1 MTDTRRADGPTGTA
15 PTGTGAARGPIDSAG
30 IRQLLPH
37 RPPMLLIDEVRDAVP
52 GEWLV
57 AVKAVTAAEP
67 CYEGLVP
74 GADDAY
80 PPTLLIESWCQ
91 AAALLALLDTPDPDV
106 LSGRV
111 ALFGGIGGLRFGPPV
126 RPGDLLV
133 HHTRLVRL
141 VADAAVLA
149 GSAEVGGTPVL
160 EVERVVIAF
169 RAAGTFAGSGPEPAG
184 RS

>member
-1 MTDTRRADGPTGTA
+1 MTDPGRGG
-15 PTGTGAARGPIDSAG
+15 GPIDSVG
-30 IRQLLPH
+30 IQRLLPH
-37 RPPMLLIDEVRDAVP
+37 RAPMLLLDEVRGAVS
-52 GEWLV
+52 GESLV

-80 PPTLLIESWCQ
+80 PPTMLIESWCQ
-91 AAALLALLDTPDPDV
+91 AAALLALLDTPNPDV

-111 ALFGGIGGLRFGPPV
+111 ALFGGIAGLRFGPPV

-141 VADAAVLA
+141 FEDAAVLA
-149 GSAEVGGTPVL
+149 GTAEVDGTPVL
-160 EVERVVIAF
+160 EVEQVVIAF
-169 RAAGTFAGSGPEPAG
+169 RAAGTFAGAGAEPA
-184 RS
+184 RQS

>member
-1 MTDTRRADGPTGTA
+1 M
-15 PTGTGAARGPIDSAG
+15 IDSAG
-30 IRQLLPH
+30 IQQLLPH
-37 RPPMLLIDEVRDAVP
+37 RPPMLLIDQVRDAVP
-52 GEWLV
+52 GESLV
-57 AVKAVTAAEP
+57 ATKAVTVAEP

-91 AAALLALLDTPDPDV
+91 AAALLALLDTPSPDV

-133 HHTRLVRL
+133 HHIRLVRL
-141 VADAAVLA
+141 FEDAAMLA
-149 GSAEVGGTPVL
+149 GTAEVDGMPVL
-160 EVERVVIAF
+160 EVEQVVIAF
-169 RAAGTFAGSGPEPAG
+169 REAGTFAGAGAEPA
-184 RS
+184 RQS

>member
-1 MTDTRRADGPTGTA
+1 MIDPGRGS
-15 PTGTGAARGPIDSAG
+15 GPIDSAG
-30 IRQLLPH
+30 IQRLLPH
-37 RPPMLLIDEVRDAVP
+37 RAPMLLVDEVRAAVP
-52 GEWLV
+52 GKSLV

-91 AAALLALLDTPDPDV
+91 AAALLALLDTPNPDV

-141 VADAAVLA
+141 FADAAVLA
-149 GSAEVGGTPVL
+149 GTAEVDGTPVL
-160 EVERVVIAF
+160 EVEQVVIAF
-169 RAAGTFAGSGPEPAG
+169 RAAGTFAGAGAEPAQQ
-184 RS
+184 S

>member
-1 MTDTRRADGPTGTA
+1 MTDPGPDT
-15 PTGTGAARGPIDSAG
+15 GPIDSAG
-30 IRQLLPH
+30 IQRLLPH
-37 RPPMLLIDEVRDAVP
+37 RAPMLLVDEVRAAVP
-52 GEWLV
+52 GQSLV

-91 AAALLALLDTPDPDV
+91 AAALLALLDTPNPDV

-133 HHTRLVRL
+133 HHARLVRL
-141 VADAAVLA
+141 FGDAAVLA
-149 GSAEVGGTPVL
+149 GTAEVDGTPVL
-160 EVERVVIAF
+160 EVEQVVIAF
-169 RAAGTFAGSGPEPAG
+169 REAGTFAGAGAEPA
-184 RS
+184 RPS